1 MFFMID
7 VPPAPAIVRVAA
19 ETPSAEEQ
27 LAARAQTDG
36 WTPPQATALAK
47 LGIAG
52 MDGTSIAPGTPA
64 FDQAYRQG
72 RRAVTV
78 LYFDNALQ
86 SGKTRLV
93 AFLTVIDLEKQLAER
108 RGGAAPQYADDWLKA
123 AYVELAQ
130 AAARGAS
137 SAEQIEVGFAALRA
151 QQNKAAK

>member
-1 MFFMID
+1 MFVMID
-7 VPPAPAIVRVAA
+7 VPPAPSIVRPAA

-27 LAARAQTDG
+27 LAARAQADG
-36 WTPPQATALAK
+36 WTPPQAAALAK
-47 LGIAG
+47 LGVAG
-52 MDGTSIAPGTPA
+52 MAGKSIATGTPA
-64 FDQAYRQG
+64 FDEAYRQG

-86 SGKTRLV
+86 SGQSRLV

-108 RGGAAPQYADDWLKA
+108 RGESAPQYADDWLKA
-123 AYVELAQ
+123 AYAELAQ

-137 SAEQIEVGFAALRA
+137 SAEQIEIGFAALRA